1 MLDDETQTGRKN
13 TKERDATRSDSPA
26 RAEPGLEDATP
37 SESIAGQRAPGH
49 LRMKFKS
56 QSSESRSKF
65 NDSLDAMKSDL
76 IDRIEAPRS
85 GVNDSIRALSA
96 DFSDRLESQSEKLTA
111 EFNAGIR
118 VLEAEIK
125 SLRREVRVVITLF
138 SILTAIGLYSLFLER
153 SEPQERPEP
162 LIIVVP
168 SAQLA
173 QPDASRKLEWAVAYV
188 RSQSREAERN
198 APNVVPDAEDPP
210 NPAGPE

>member
-1 MLDDETQTGRKN
+1 MPEDETQTGRKN
-13 TKERDATRSDSPA
+13 TKERDATRSGSPA
-26 RAEPGLEDATP
+26 RAESGLEDATP
-37 SESIAGQRAPGH
+37 SESIAEQRVPGH

-76 IDRIEAPRS
+76 IDRIEARRS
-85 GVNDSIRALSA
+85 GFNDSIRALSA

-125 SLRREVRVVITLF
+125 SLRREVRIVIALF

-162 LIIVVP
+162 LIIVGP

-173 QPDASRKLEWAVAYV
+173 QSDASRELEGAVENV
-188 RSQSREAERN
+188 RSQSKEAERN
-198 APNVVPDAEDPP
+198 DPILGPDAEDPP
-210 NPAGPE
+210 SPTGPE